1 MNPNIEKWIIKN
13 YNELQT
19 IAKKITKNSDW
30 TDDNPCWE
38 GYEQVGTKELDGKTV
53 PNCVPIKEE
62 QSKEKFVIP
71 SPDAG
76 EDEQTYISRCISSI
90 VDEYGPE
97 QASGICYSQW
107 ENK

>member
-1 MNPNIEKWIIKN
+1 MRLQDLIRIRIELNKVKPNKLETN
-13 YNELQT
+13 
-19 IAKKITKNSDW
+19 
-30 TDDNPCWE
+30 DNPCWE

-53 PNCVPIKEE
+53 PNCVPIKQQ

-71 SPDAG
+71 SPEGG
-76 EDEQTYISRCISSI
+76 EDQQTYISRCISSI
-90 VDEYGPE
+90 VDEYGQE